1 MFTARRLSSRRST
14 RILSAGVALALLG
27 PSIASPVLATAQE
40 VKAGV
45 VTSLQG
51 QAVVAR
57 PVIQQPLPLKFKD
70 DVFVRAR
77 VETREDWLVRILLG
91 GKALGTVR
99 ELSPFTV
106 TEEPNRAILDLRGGK
121 AAIGVAPSL
130 LRPGESIE
138 VRTPNAVAGI
148 RGSLLVITVAQ
159 VGNDFRPTFQALEAS
174 KPMTVTP
181 LDASGVTIQLGG
193 NQSVGVSGSGAQ
205 IQVGPVITMTPAQV
219 DAAAK
224 TAEGPRPRELAV
236 TSPMAPGIATVS
248 M

>member
-1 MFTARRLSSRRST
+1 MLSARRLPSRGSSRAVAVLVAVAMVGPT
-14 RILSAGVALALLG
+14 ILYSG
-27 PSIASPVLATAQE
+27 LATAQE

-45 VTSLQG
+45 VTALQG

-57 PVIQQPLPLKFKD
+57 PIIQQPLPLKFRD
-70 DVFVRAR
+70 DVFVRDR
-77 VETREDWLVRILLG
+77 VETREDSLVRILLG
-91 GKALGTVR
+91 GKALVTVR
-99 ELSPFTV
+99 EMSTFTV
-106 TEEPNRAILDLRGGK
+106 TEEPDRAVLDLRGGK
-121 AAIGVAPSL
+121 AAVGVAPSL

-148 RGSLLVITVAQ
+148 RGSLLVITVEQ
-159 VGNDFRPTFQALEAS
+159 VGGDFRTTFQALEAS
-174 KPMTVTP
+174 KPITVTP